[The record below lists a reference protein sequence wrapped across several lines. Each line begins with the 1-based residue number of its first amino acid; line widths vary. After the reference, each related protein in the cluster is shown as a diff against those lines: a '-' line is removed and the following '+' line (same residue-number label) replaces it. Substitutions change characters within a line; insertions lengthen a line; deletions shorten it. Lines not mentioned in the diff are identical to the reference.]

1 MVAVSNLDVRVKER
15 GPVQFICDIRMRNL
29 GKGSESDAEFI
40 QLVVLRERGGEL
52 LLLGERKQIGSL
64 AAASKLC

>member
-1 MVAVSNLDVRVKER
+1 
-15 GPVQFICDIRMRNL
+15 MRNL

-40 QLVVLRERGGEL
+40 QLMVLRERGGEL
-52 LLLGERKQIGSL
+52 LLLGEKKQIGSL

>member
-1 MVAVSNLDVRVKER
+1 MRELKE
-15 GPVQFICDIRMRNL
+15 GALFICDIRMRNL
-29 GKGSESDAEFI
+29 EKGSESDAEFI

-64 AAASKLC
+64 AAASKLR